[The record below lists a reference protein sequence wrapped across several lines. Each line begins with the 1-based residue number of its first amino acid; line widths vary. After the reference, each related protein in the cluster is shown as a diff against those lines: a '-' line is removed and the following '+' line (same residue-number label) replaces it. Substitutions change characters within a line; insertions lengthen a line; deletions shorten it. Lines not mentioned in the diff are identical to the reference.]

1 MNETVKNILILLGA
15 IIVGGLVNM
24 GLVMVG
30 SSFVPPPELVDPTDV
45 ESIRANIHLYKPKNF
60 IFPFLAHALGT
71 LVGAYIA
78 GRFTSGSRMTWALIV
93 GAFFL
98 IGGIM
103 MAYQGTGPTWFIAL
117 DIIAAYIPMAWIG
130 GKLGISE

>member
-1 MNETVKNILILLGA
+1 MNQTVKNILILIGA
-15 IIVGGLVNM
+15 AIVGGLVNM
-24 GLVMVG
+24 GIIMVSG
-30 SSFVPPPELVDPTDV
+30 SIIPPPAGVDPSDM
-45 ESIRANIHLYKPKNF
+45 ESIKANIHLYEAKHF

-71 LVGAYIA
+71 LAGAFIA
-78 GRFTSGSRMTWALIV
+78 AKYTSESRMMWALVV

-103 MAYQGTGPTWFIAL
+103 AATMIPAPSWFIAL

-130 GKLGISE
+130 GKLGIK